1 MLTRRSSLIV
11 PLLLADCRGGGERV
25 YQPPHYDYLL
35 QLQLDVATIRIDQR
49 FTPSGTPPDVS
60 QFAPVQPILALRTMA
75 QDRLRA
81 LGSVNE
87 AVFVIQDASLVR
99 QRDTISG
106 TFAVELGIY
115 TAPEA
120 RVGYAQAT
128 VSGTFTGDLGDLP
141 MRLYNMTNDM
151 MTRMNVEFEYQV
163 RRSLGPWLLSE
174 GASPT
179 PVEQQPLTP
188 ASPEEPLPV
197 PTR

>member
-1 MLTRRSSLIV
+1 MLTRRTSLIL
-11 PLLLADCRGGGERV
+11 PLLFADCGDGGERV
-25 YQPPHYDYLL
+25 YQPSHYDYLL

-49 FTPSGTPPDVS
+49 FAPSGTPPDVS
-60 QFAPVQPILALRTMA
+60 QFAPVQPVLALRTMA
-75 QDRLRA
+75 EDRLHA
-81 LGSVNE
+81 LGTVNE

-106 TFAVELGIY
+106 TFAVELDIY
-115 TAPEA
+115 TTPET

-128 VSGTFTGDLGDLP
+128 VSGTFTGNLDDLS

-163 RRSLGPWLLSE
+163 RRSLGPWLLPA

-179 PVEQQPLTP
+179 PVEQQPLTQTPPVAPEP
-188 ASPEEPLPV
+188 APV
-197 PTR
+197 P

>member
-1 MLTRRSSLIV
+1 MLTRRGSLIL
-11 PLLLADCRGGGERV
+11 PLLLADCGGRGAPV

-60 QFAPVQPILALRTMA
+60 HFAPVQPVLALRTMA
-75 QDRLRA
+75 DDRLRA

-106 TFAVELGIY
+106 TFVVELDIY

-128 VSGTFTGDLGDLP
+128 VSGTFTGDLDDLP

-151 MTRMNVEFEYQV
+151 MTRMNIEFEYQV
-163 RRSLGPWLLSE
+163 RRSLGPWLLPA

-179 PVEQQPLTP
+179 PVEQQPLTQTPP
-188 ASPEEPLPV
+188 AEPPPE
-197 PTR
+197 PTQ